1 MRFAKMMV
9 AAAILSSCTNG
20 IQSDATY
27 PDDMVEVMLDFQT
40 EATTRASTNPADY
53 FGKINL
59 QLFNETGEKV
69 FNTVKTQTKDEQ
81 SFGSFTFALAP
92 GEYTVVCVGHSSIKS
107 ATIKSATMVQ
117 FTASDGEKLTDT
129 FSHCSE
135 IEVDEDGGY
144 ELRMNRVAAMFVI
157 KPTDIEVPETF
168 AKLRIDYTGGSAN
181 FNPTTGQ
188 GTTKSSQSE
197 LRNPASEYQCYTF
210 PYMSNDGKLQVTLTA
225 LNADGA
231 IIRSRS
237 IADVPVTRNKITTYE
252 GPIFEAGDGEIYQ
265 TNFGLT
271 VNGEWDGEEHFNF

>member
-1 MRFAKMMV
+1 MRFAKIMV
-9 AAAILSSCTNG
+9 ATAILSSCTNG
-20 IQSDATY
+20 LHTDAEY
-27 PDDMVEVMLDFQT
+27 DDTCEVVLSFQT
-40 EATTRASTNPADY
+40 EAVTRASANPEDY
-53 FGKINL
+53 FSKINL
-59 QLFNETGEKV
+59 QLFNEAGDKV

-81 SFGSFTFALAP
+81 SFGSFTLSLAP
-92 GEYTVVCVGHSSIKS
+92 GKYTVVCVGHSSAKS

-135 IEVDEDGGY
+135 IEVDADSDH

-188 GTTKSSQSE
+188 GTNKSSQSE
-197 LRNPASEYQCYTF
+197 LRNPANEYQCYTF
-210 PYMSNDGKLQVTLTA
+210 PYMANEGKLQVTLTA

-237 IADVPVTRNKITTYE
+237 IADVPVTRNRITTYE
-252 GPIFEAGDGEIYQ
+252 GPIFEAGNGEIYQ

-271 VNGEWDGEEHFNF
+271 VNGEWDGEDHYTF

>member
-1 MRFAKMMV
+1 MRFAKIMV
-9 AAAILSSCTNG
+9 TTAILSSCTNSL
-20 IQSDATY
+20 QMDAEY
-27 PDDMVEVMLDFQT
+27 DDTCEVVLSFQT
-40 EATTRASTNPADY
+40 EAVTRASAKPEDY
-53 FGKINL
+53 FSKINL
-59 QLFNETGEKV
+59 QLFNEAGEKV
-69 FNTVKTQTKDEQ
+69 FTTVKTQTKDEQ
-81 SFGSFTFALAP
+81 SFGSFTLNIAP
-92 GEYTVVCVGHSSIKS
+92 GKYTVVCVGHSSVKS
-107 ATIKSATMVQ
+107 ATIKSNTMVQ

-135 IEVDEDGGY
+135 IEVDADSDH

-168 AKLRIDYTGGSAN
+168 AKLRIDYTGGSTN
-181 FNPTTGQ
+181 FNPTTSQ

-197 LRNPASEYQCYTF
+197 LRNPANEYQCYTF
-210 PYMSNDGKLQVTLTA
+210 PYMSNEGKLQVTLTA

-271 VNGEWDGEEHFNF
+271 VNGEWEGEDYFTF

>member
-1 MRFAKMMV
+1 MRFVKIMV
-9 AAAILSSCTNG
+9 AAAILTSCTNG
-20 IQSDATY
+20 INTDVRYNDQCKVVLS
-27 PDDMVEVMLDFQT
+27 FST
-40 EATTRASTNPADY
+40 EATTRASTNPEDY
-53 FGKINL
+53 FSKINL
-59 QLFNETGEKV
+59 QLFNEAGEKV

-81 SFGSFTFALAP
+81 SFGSFTLNIAP
-92 GEYTVVCVGHSSIKS
+92 GKYTVVCVGHSSAKS
-107 ATIKSATMVQ
+107 ATIKSTTMVQ

-135 IEVDEDGGY
+135 IEVDAGSDH

-157 KPTDIEVPETF
+157 KPTDDVVPDTF
-168 AKLRIDYTGGSAN
+168 DKLRIDYTGGSGN

-197 LRNPASEYQCYTF
+197 LRNPANEYQCFTF
-210 PYMSNDGKLQVTLTA
+210 PYMANEGKLQVTLTA

-271 VNGEWDGEEHFNF
+271 VNGEWDGEDHYTF

>member
-1 MRFAKMMV
+1 MRFVNFMAI
-9 AAAILSSCTNG
+9 AAIITSCTNG
-20 IQSDATY
+20 IYTDAEY
-27 PDDMVEVMLDFQT
+27 DDTCEVFLSFSTD
-40 EATTRASTNPADY
+40 AVTRASANPEDY
-53 FGKINL
+53 FSKINL
-59 QLFNETGEKV
+59 QLFNEAGEKV

-81 SFGSFTFALAP
+81 SFGSFTLNIVP
-92 GEYTVVCVGHSSIKS
+92 GRYTVVCVGHSSGKS
-107 ATIKSATMVQ
+107 ATIKSTTMVQ

-135 IEVDEDGGY
+135 IEVDADSDH

-168 AKLRIDYTGGSAN
+168 AKLRIEYIGGSAN

-197 LRNPASEYQCYTF
+197 LRNPANEYQCYTF
-210 PYMSNDGKLQVTLTA
+210 PYMANESKLQVTLTA
-225 LNADGA
+225 LNTDGA

-237 IADVPVTRNKITTYE
+237 IADVPVTRNRITTYE
-252 GPIFEAGDGEIYQ
+252 GPIFEAGDGNIYQ

-271 VNGEWDGEEHFNF
+271 VNGEWDGEDHYTF

>member
-1 MRFAKMMV
+1 MKFVRIMV
-9 AAAILSSCTNG
+9 AAAILSSCTNS
-20 IQSDATY
+20 IQTDAQY
-27 PDDMVEVMLDFQT
+27 DDQCEVVLSFST
-40 EATTRASTNPADY
+40 EAVTRASTNPSDY

-92 GEYTVVCVGHSSIKS
+92 GKYTVVCVGHSSIKS

-157 KPTDIEVPETF
+157 KPTDDEVPETF
-168 AKLRIDYTGGSAN
+168 SKLRIDYTGGSAN

-210 PYMSNDGKLQVTLTA
+210 PYMANEGKLQVTLTA

-237 IADVPVTRNKITTYE
+237 IADVPVTRNRITTYE
-252 GPIFEAGDGEIYQ
+252 GPIFEEGDGEIYQ
-265 TNFGLT
+265 TEFGLT
-271 VNGEWDGEEHFNF
+271 VNGEWDGNDHYTF

>member
-1 MRFAKMMV
+1 MRFFNFMAI
-9 AAAILSSCTNG
+9 AAILTSCNNG
-20 IQSDATY
+20 INMDAQY
-27 PDDMVEVMLDFQT
+27 DDKYEVFLSFST
-40 EATTRASTNPADY
+40 EAVTRASTNPEDY
-53 FGKINL
+53 FSKINL
-59 QLFNETGEKV
+59 QLFNENGEKV

-81 SFGSFTFALAP
+81 SFGSFSFSLAP
-92 GEYTVVCVGHSSIKS
+92 GKYSVVCVGHSSAKS
-107 ATIKSATMVQ
+107 ATIKSATMIQ

-135 IEVDEDGGY
+135 IEVDADSDH

-157 KPTDIEVPETF
+157 KPTDDVVPDTF
-168 AKLRIDYTGGSAN
+168 DKLRIDYTGGSAN

-197 LRNPASEYQCYTF
+197 LRNPANEYQCYTF
-210 PYMSNDGKLQVTLTA
+210 PYMANEGKLQVTLTV

-271 VNGEWDGEEHFNF
+271 VNGVWDGEDHYTF